1 MTSNVAQR
9 LLREPQ
15 EPRRVVYLELFF
27 DLAFLLALTRLSRNL
42 TTHLDASGAFH
53 TLLLLAAV
61 YWVWLATTWAADWY
75 DPNHRIL
82 QAVIAGS
89 MFGGLLMAAAVPGAI
104 GRYALV
110 FAGAYVAV
118 QVGRGTVLLTV
129 LRGHPLQR
137 RSLRIL
143 LWFLLTGVLW
153 VTGAA
158 VRRAQVPLWTVAVVV
173 DFAVGRF
180 GWPTPWLGRTTRE
193 DVQASGG
200 RLAERFQQ
208 IFIISVG
215 ELILVAGMS
224 YSAAGLGRAASVAF
238 TLVFVNAALLALI
251 YYTPA
256 GQQLGPAIDRSEYPA
271 SVGQEAGYLHL
282 VLIAA
287 VIASAV
293 ADERIITDA
302 GGRAGRD
309 RHGSRRHHGYRPV
322 PLRPDPAVGADLRPP
337 VPGPAR
343 RARGDHRADAG
354 GVPAPV
360 ARGRRGR
367 RPRAARHGGERLPAG
382 APRGKVNASCCRLR
396 RRRRRGAGHSADM
409 PGAMPDKPDSAD
421 IPTLEGIRAVR
432 LTAEPSGRYL

>member
-1 MTSNVAQR
+1 MTSDVAQR

-27 DLAFLLALTRLSRNL
+27 DLAFLLALTRLTRNL
-42 TTHLDASGAFH
+42 MTHLDASGAFD
-53 TLLLLAAV
+53 TLLLLAAL
-61 YWVWLATTWAADWY
+61 YWVWVTTTWAADWY

-104 GRYALV
+104 GRYALL

-118 QVGRGTVLLTV
+118 HVGRGTVLLTV

-193 DVQASGG
+193 DLQASGG

-224 YSAAGLGRAASVAF
+224 YGAAGLGRAASVAF

-302 GGRAGRD
+302 GGQAGIATAVAAITGTALFLFARILLSVLTYG
-309 RHGSRRHHGYRPV
+309 RLSLARLAGLVAIIG
-322 PLRPDPAVGADLRPP
+322 LAPAAFRLPSLGVVAVVDLVLLVTAASDYLLER
-337 VPGPAR
+337 
-343 RARGDHRADAG
+343 
-354 GVPAPV
+354 
-360 ARGRRGR
+360 
-367 RPRAARHGGERLPAG
+367 RAAR
-382 APRGKVNASCCRLR
+382 
-396 RRRRRGAGHSADM
+396 
-409 PGAMPDKPDSAD
+409 
-421 IPTLEGIRAVR
+421 
-432 LTAEPSGRYL
+432 